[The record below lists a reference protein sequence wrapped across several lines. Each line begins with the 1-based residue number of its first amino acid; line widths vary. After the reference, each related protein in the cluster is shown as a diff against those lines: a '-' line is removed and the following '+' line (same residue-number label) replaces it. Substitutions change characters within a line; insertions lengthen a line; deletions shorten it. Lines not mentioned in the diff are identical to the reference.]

1 MKKSLLQLMAVG
13 MIVTLTAGCS
23 SVPTAAD
30 IAIEHL
36 DTGSLVEYHANGK
49 VKREA
54 EYKDGELV
62 TLITYYASG
71 TEASNEHYLLGE
83 LLAATYYF
91 ADGRVKTKISSK
103 DIG

>member
-1 MKKSLLQLMAVG
+1 MKKSSLQVMAVA
-13 MIVTLTAGCS
+13 MMVTLTGGCS

-30 IAIEHL
+30 NAIEHL
-36 DTGSLVEYHANGK
+36 DTGSVVEYHANGK

-54 EYKDGELV
+54 EYTDGELV

-71 TEASNEHYLLGE
+71 TEASNEHYMLGE

-91 ADGRVKTKISSK
+91 ADGRVKTKISSN
-103 DIG
+103 

>member
-1 MKKSLLQLMAVG
+1 MTMKKLALQLMAVTT
-13 MIVTLTAGCS
+13 IVTLIGGCS
-23 SVPTAAD
+23 SSPTAAD

-54 EYKDGELV
+54 EYTDGELV

-91 ADGRVKTKISSK
+91 ADGRVKTRISSN
-103 DIG
+103 